1 MKTVFE
7 ESYEDFRARTGGTFD
22 TWRARGAQAY
32 ENLKRSEHWHG
43 GRPCREVGCE
53 NGKTLG

>member
-7 ESYEDFRARTGGTFD
+7 ESYEDYSARTGCSYD
-22 TWRARGAQAY
+22 AWRARGHDAY
-32 ENLKRSEHWHG
+32 RDLKRSEHWHG

-53 NGKTLG
+53 NGKTL